1 MLRLII
7 FLLLVLLGI
16 NGVVFW
22 KARASEPASREN
34 CQVVCSAKPSNGNN
48 AIVLPGSLVVFM

>member
-1 MLRLII
+1 MLRLI
-7 FLLLVLLGI
+7 FSLLLVLLGI

-22 KARASEPASREN
+22 KARATEPASKEN
-34 CQVVCSAKPSNGNN
+34 CQVVCSTKPSKVNN